1 MKTLKNFVKESFMIN
16 KNTKL
21 EKVSASDLN
30 DWIEYFADEFLSIF
44 DTSGDDWMIDPVTH
58 DVGTFEEAL
67 ESCSSLS
74 DLLDFC
80 GAFDEGNQFIDW
92 EEFYDCLS
100 DENDL
105 GKLGIKNHDDLIDF
119 FYKHDDEITKY
130 ILTEL

>member
-1 MKTLKNFVKESFMIN
+1 MKTLKNFVKESFKIN
-16 KNTKL
+16 KNTEL

-44 DTSGDDWMIDPVTH
+44 DTSGDDWMVDPTTH
-58 DVGTFEEAL
+58 EVGSFEEAL
-67 ESCSSLS
+67 TSCSSLS

-80 GAFDEGNQFIDW
+80 GAFDEGNQFINW
-92 EEFYDCLS
+92 EEFYADLF

-130 ILTEL
+130 ILSQL